1 LSFVKLHQ
9 PCPDCGSSDALSIND
24 DGSAFCF
31 SCGER
36 FSSRKYNAL
45 LGESPTGDIE
55 INLIEKEPITFAEE
69 GEYVPLRDR
78 GISEETAKKYG
89 VRCILDSGGNI
100 TKHLYPYYKDKEIVA
115 YKERVLGS
123 TGKQNFFSKGAIGS
137 AGLFGE
143 QMFQAGGKYVTLVE
157 GECDAMAAYELLGS
171 KWPVLSVRS
180 GAQGAERDVKA
191 SLEYLESFDTV
202 IINFDE
208 DKVGRESARRV
219 ARLLKPSKAKIMS
232 LPEGFKDAN
241 DMLNK
246 HDHKGYVAAWWASKT
261 YTPSGVLSV
270 SENKEKYKNRE
281 RKQSFPY
288 PWQGLNDKLEG
299 LRQGELVTLTGGTGL
314 GKSSVTRELE
324 HWLVKTTS
332 DNVGII
338 ALEETFNRTVDGI
351 LSIEA
356 NAKLHIDRIR
366 DQYTEEEL
374 DTFFDIMYDGDNNN
388 RVWIHAHFGANDI
401 DSIFSKLRFMIVG
414 CGCKWVVIDHLHMMV
429 STTIEGDARRGL
441 DAIMHRIRTLVEE
454 TGAGIIL
461 VSHLRRVDGNKG
473 HENGIETGL
482 SHLRGSQ
489 SIAQLSDC
497 VISLER
503 NQQSDDPLE
512 ASTTRVRILKS
523 RYTGD
528 VGLATHLVFDNE
540 TGRLSEVDGDD
551 ISNSNDEDKELAL
564 EFD

>member
-1 LSFVKLHQ
+1 MTFVKLHQ
-9 PCPDCGSSDALSIND
+9 PCPECGSSDALSVNE

-31 SCGER
+31 SCNDR
-36 FSSRKYNAL
+36 FSQRKYSNL
-45 LGESPTGDIE
+45 TGNQEMGEPN
-55 INLIEKEPITFAEE
+55 INVINSEPLTFPEE
-69 GEYVPLRDR
+69 GEYVALTDR

-89 VRCILDSGGNI
+89 VRCALFSDGSIQ
-100 TKHLYPYYKDKEIVA
+100 KHLYPYYKEKEIIA
-115 YKERVLGS
+115 YKERILGS
-123 TGKQNFFSKGAIGS
+123 TGKENFFSKGAIRD
-137 AGLFGE
+137 AGLFGQHIFSE
-143 QMFQAGGKYVTLVE
+143 GGKYVTLVE

-171 KWPVLSVRS
+171 KWAVVSIRS
-180 GAQGAERDVKA
+180 GANGAERDVKA
-191 SLEYLESFDTV
+191 SLEYLESFETV

-208 DKVGRESARRV
+208 DKAGREAAKRV
-219 ARLLKPSKAKIMS
+219 ARLLKPSKAKIMR

-241 DMLNK
+241 DMLRKNN
-246 HDHKGYVAAWWASKT
+246 HKDYVQSWWSAKT

-270 SENKEKYKNRE
+270 SENRDKYKNRE
-281 RKQSFPY
+281 KVKSYPFP
-288 PWQGLNDKLEG
+288 WEGLNRKLEG
-299 LRQGELVTLTGGTGL
+299 LRPGELITLTGGTGL
-314 GKSSVTRELE
+314 GKTSVTRELE
-324 HWLVKTTS
+324 HWLIKSTPH
-332 DNVGII
+332 NVGVI

-366 DQYTEEEL
+366 EQFTEEEL
-374 DTFFDIMYDGDNNN
+374 DKFFDVLYDGENAN

-414 CGCKWVVIDHLHMMV
+414 CGCKWVVIDHLHMLV
-429 STTIEGDARRGL
+429 STTIEGDERRSI

-512 ASTTRVRILKS
+512 AATTRVRVLKS

-528 VGLATHLVFDNE
+528 VGLATQLVFDND
-540 TGRLSEVDGDD
+540 TGRLSEVDTDELT
-551 ISNSNDEDKELAL
+551 NSDSEEKEIAL

>member
-1 LSFVKLHQ
+1 MTFVKLHQ
-9 PCPDCGSSDALSIND
+9 PCPECGSSDALSINE

-31 SCGER
+31 SCNDR
-36 FSSRKYNAL
+36 FSSNKYNQL
-45 LGESPTGDIE
+45 TGEEPVGE
-55 INLIEKEPITFAEE
+55 KPINLISNEPLTFAEE
-69 GEYVPLRDR
+69 GEYVALTDR
-78 GISEETAKKYG
+78 AISQDTAKKYG
-89 VRCILDSGGNI
+89 VRCITGHDGSI
-100 TKHLYPYYKDKEIVA
+100 IKHLYPYYKDKEIVA

-123 TGKQNFFSKGAIGS
+123 TGKENFFTRGAIKES
-137 AGLFGE
+137 GLFGE
-143 QMFQAGGKYVTLVE
+143 HIFQSGGKYVTLVE

-171 KWPVLSVRS
+171 KWPVVSIRS
-180 GAQGAERDVKA
+180 GANGAERDVKA

-208 DKVGRESARRV
+208 DKAGREAAKRV

-241 DMLNK
+241 DMLKK
-246 HDHKGYVAAWWASKT
+246 HDHRNYVQAWWASKT

-270 SENKEKYKNRE
+270 SENRDKYKNRE
-281 RKQSFPY
+281 KVQSFPF
-288 PWQGLNDKLEG
+288 PWEGLNEKLEG
-299 LRQGELVTLTGGTGL
+299 LRHGELITLTGGTGL

-324 HWLVKTTS
+324 HWLIKTTP
-332 DNVGII
+332 DNVGVI

-374 DTFFDIMYDGDNNN
+374 DKFFDVMYDGENNN

-401 DSIFSKLRFMIVG
+401 DSIFSKLRFMIIG
-414 CGCKWVVIDHLHMMV
+414 CNCKWVVIDHLHMLV
-429 STTIEGDARRGL
+429 STTVEGDERRSI
-441 DAIMHRIRTLVEE
+441 DAIMHRLRTLVEE
-454 TGAGIIL
+454 TGAGVIL
-461 VSHLRRVDGNKG
+461 VSHLRRIDGNKG

-528 VGLATHLVFDNE
+528 VGLATQLVFDNE
-540 TGRLSEVDGDD
+540 TGRLSEVQGDD
-551 ISNSNDEDKELAL
+551 ISNSPSEDKEISLGF
-564 EFD
+564 E

>member
-1 LSFVKLHQ
+1 LTFVKLHQ
-9 PCPDCGSSDALSIND
+9 PCPECGSSDALSINE

-31 SCGER
+31 SCNDR
-36 FSSRKYNAL
+36 FSSNKYNQL
-45 LGESPTGDIE
+45 TGEEPVGE
-55 INLIEKEPITFAEE
+55 KPINLISNEPLTFAEE
-69 GEYVPLRDR
+69 GEYVALTDR
-78 GISEETAKKYG
+78 AISQDTAKKYG
-89 VRCILDSGGNI
+89 VRCITGHDGSI
-100 TKHLYPYYKDKEIVA
+100 IKHLYPYYKDKEIVA

-123 TGKQNFFSKGAIGS
+123 TGKENFFTRGAIKES
-137 AGLFGE
+137 GLFGE
-143 QMFQAGGKYVTLVE
+143 HIFQSGGKYVTLVE

-171 KWPVLSVRS
+171 KWPVVSIRS
-180 GAQGAERDVKA
+180 GANGAERDVKA

-208 DKVGRESARRV
+208 DKAGREAAKRV

-241 DMLNK
+241 DMLKK
-246 HDHKGYVAAWWASKT
+246 HDHRNYVQAWWASKT

-270 SENKEKYKNRE
+270 SENRDKYKNRE
-281 RKQSFPY
+281 KVQSFPF
-288 PWQGLNDKLEG
+288 PWEGLNEKLEG
-299 LRQGELVTLTGGTGL
+299 LRHGELITLTGGTGL

-324 HWLVKTTS
+324 HWLIKTTP
-332 DNVGII
+332 DNVGVI

-374 DTFFDIMYDGDNNN
+374 DKFFDVMYDGENNN

-401 DSIFSKLRFMIVG
+401 DSIFSKLRFMIIG
-414 CGCKWVVIDHLHMMV
+414 CNCKWVVIDHLHMLV
-429 STTIEGDARRGL
+429 STTVEGDERRSI
-441 DAIMHRIRTLVEE
+441 DAIMHRLRTLVEE
-454 TGAGIIL
+454 TGAGVIL
-461 VSHLRRVDGNKG
+461 VSHLRRIDGNKG

-528 VGLATHLVFDNE
+528 VGLATQLVFDNE
-540 TGRLSEVDGDD
+540 TGRLSEVQGDD
-551 ISNSNDEDKELAL
+551 ISNSPSEDKEISLGF
-564 EFD
+564 E

>member
-1 LSFVKLHQ
+1 MTFVKLHQ
-9 PCPDCGSSDALSIND
+9 PCPECGSSDALSVNE

-31 SCGER
+31 SCNDR
-36 FSSRKYNAL
+36 FSQRKYSNL
-45 LGESPTGDIE
+45 TGNQEMGEPN
-55 INLIEKEPITFAEE
+55 INVINSEPLTFPEE
-69 GEYVPLRDR
+69 GEYVALTDR

-89 VRCILDSGGNI
+89 VRCTLFSDGSIQ
-100 TKHLYPYYKDKEIVA
+100 KHLYPYYKEKEIIA
-115 YKERVLGS
+115 YKERILGS
-123 TGKQNFFSKGAIGS
+123 TGKENFFSKGAIRD
-137 AGLFGE
+137 AGLFGQHIFSE
-143 QMFQAGGKYVTLVE
+143 GGKYVTLVE

-171 KWPVLSVRS
+171 KWAVVSIRS
-180 GAQGAERDVKA
+180 GANGAERDVKA
-191 SLEYLESFDTV
+191 SLEYLESFETV

-208 DKVGRESARRV
+208 DKAGREAAKRV
-219 ARLLKPSKAKIMS
+219 ARLLKPSKAKIMR

-241 DMLNK
+241 DMLRKNN
-246 HDHKGYVAAWWASKT
+246 HKDYVQSWWSAKT

-270 SENKEKYKNRE
+270 SENRDKYKNRE
-281 RKQSFPY
+281 KVKSYPFP
-288 PWQGLNDKLEG
+288 WEGLNRKLEG
-299 LRQGELVTLTGGTGL
+299 LRPGELVTLTGGTGL
-314 GKSSVTRELE
+314 GKTSVTRELE
-324 HWLVKTTS
+324 HWLIKSTPH
-332 DNVGII
+332 NVGVI

-366 DQYTEEEL
+366 EQFTEEEL
-374 DTFFDIMYDGDNNN
+374 DKFFDVLYDGENAN

-414 CGCKWVVIDHLHMMV
+414 CGCKWVVIDHLHMLV
-429 STTIEGDARRGL
+429 STTIEGDERRSI

-512 ASTTRVRILKS
+512 AATTRVRVLKS

-528 VGLATHLVFDNE
+528 VGLATQLVFDND
-540 TGRLSEVDGDD
+540 TGRLSEVDTDELT
-551 ISNSNDEDKELAL
+551 NSDSEEKEIAL
-564 EFD
+564 EFE

>member
-1 LSFVKLHQ
+1 MSFVELHQ
-9 PCPDCGSSDALSIND
+9 PCPDCGSSDALSVND

-31 SCGER
+31 SCGQW
-36 FSSRKYNAL
+36 FSRSRY
-45 LGESPTGDIE
+45 ESITGTTFKQMGDIQ
-55 INLIEKEPITFAEE
+55 INVVQNEPLTFAEE
-69 GEYVPLRDR
+69 GEFKEISDR
-78 GISEETAKKYG
+78 GISLDTAKKYG
-89 VRCILDSGGNI
+89 VRCTVSPNGRIA
-100 TKHLYPYYKDKEIVA
+100 KHIYPYYKDKEIVA
-115 YKERVLGS
+115 YKERVLGD
-123 TGKQNFFSKGAIGS
+123 TGKQNFYSKGAIRE

-143 QMFQAGGKYVTLVE
+143 NLFKEGGKYITLVE

-171 KWPVLSVRS
+171 KWPVVSIKS
-180 GAQGAERDVKA
+180 GAKGAERDVRA
-191 SLEYLESFDTV
+191 SLEFLESFDTV

-208 DKVGRESARRV
+208 DKQGKEAAKRV
-219 ARLLKPSKAKIMS
+219 ARLLKPAKTKIMA

-241 DMLNK
+241 DMLKQHN
-246 HDHKGYVAAWWASKT
+246 HKGYVTSWWAAKV

-270 SENKEKYKNRE
+270 SDERDKYKNRE
-281 RKQSFPY
+281 KKQSFPY
-288 PWQGLNDKLEG
+288 PWTGLNEKLEG
-299 LRQGELVTLTGGTGL
+299 LRHGELITLTGGTGL

-324 HWLVKTTS
+324 HWLIKTTS
-332 DNVGII
+332 DNVGVI

-374 DTFFDIMYDGDNNN
+374 DKFFDIMYDGDNHS

-414 CGCKWVVIDHLHMMV
+414 CECKWVVIDHLHMLV
-429 STTIEGDARRGL
+429 STTIEGDERRSI
-441 DAIMHRIRTLVEE
+441 DAIMHRLRTLVEE

-461 VSHLRRVDGNKG
+461 VSHLRRIDGNKG

-503 NQQSDDPLE
+503 NQQADDPRE
-512 ASTTRVRILKS
+512 ASTTRVRVLKS

-528 VGLATHLVFDNE
+528 VGIACHLLFDND
-540 TGRLSEVDGDD
+540 TGRLSEIEGANEVDEEE
-551 ISNSNDEDKELAL
+551 ISI
-564 EFD
+564 